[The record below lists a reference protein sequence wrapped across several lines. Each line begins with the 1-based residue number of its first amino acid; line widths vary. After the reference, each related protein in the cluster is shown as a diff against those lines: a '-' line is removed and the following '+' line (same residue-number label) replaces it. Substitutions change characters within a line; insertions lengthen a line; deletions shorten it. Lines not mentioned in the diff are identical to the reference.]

1 MTERFSSLRLFMLG
15 ALLFAIADPN
25 VGAAQAADGFSS
37 DRPGYSNS
45 TSTAPRLR
53 AITEFGVSATIDED
67 DPETISA
74 PNLRIRFGLADHVEL
89 RLDVPGVTG
98 VIAPGPND
106 VTFGD
111 TTFGLKV
118 GFAPN
123 DVFSS
128 SFVGSFSFDTDGGG
142 GMTGRLEWNWAIAL
156 GIASISGNLAG
167 GTSPG
172 GTVVGEGSVNLGINV
187 SDRAGVY
194 GQFFLVMPEDVD
206 PMPYVGAGVYAQV
219 APRFQVDGYLDIGLT
234 DATTRVTIGAG
245 MTVLVGEGDEE
256 PARPS
261 PPPASQLPAQDP
273 NY

>member
-15 ALLFAIADPN
+15 ALFFALGGASL
-25 VGAAQAADGFSS
+25 GAAQAADGFSS
-37 DRPGYSNS
+37 DRPGYANT

-74 PNLRIRFGLADHVEL
+74 PNLSIRFGLSDHVEL
-89 RLDVPGVTG
+89 RLNVPGVTG

-142 GMTGRLEWNWAIAL
+142 MTGRLEWNWAIAL

-172 GTVVGEGSVNLGINV
+172 GTVVGEGSINLGIE
-187 SDRAGVY
+187 S
-194 GQFFLVMPEDVD
+194 
-206 PMPYVGAGVYAQV
+206 VGHE
-219 APRFQVDGYLDIGLT
+219 IG
-234 DATTRVTIGAG
+234 
-245 MTVLVGEGDEE
+245 
-256 PARPS
+256 
-261 PPPASQLPAQDP
+261 
-273 NY
+273 